1 MIRNK
6 TVAELE
12 ELGLQVFVNYRTN
25 GYGEQYNV
33 VAPPKADKSPEAKE
47 PDTAK
52 TDKAEKPP
60 VAKTKTKP
68 PKFPTKDELLVAI
81 RGEMVRISKKTSKL
95 EALAEVKKLGYDK
108 LSKIPGSELADVLAA
123 LKEVE

>member
-12 ELGLQVFVNYRTN
+12 ELGFQVSVHYH
-25 GYGEQYNV
+25 
-33 VAPPKADKSPEAKE
+33 SPTATAEIE
-47 PDTAK
+47 PVKIEPAK
-52 TDKAEKPP
+52 TEP
-60 VAKTKTKP
+60 VKNPAKTEPVKNPAKTKP

-81 RGEMVRISKKTSKL
+81 RREMVRISKKTSKL

-108 LSKIPGSELADVLAA
+108 LSEIPGSGFADVLAA